1 MSHDAPS
8 LLVLCVLVPSNSQHT
23 AIVFIQPIDAKK
35 PTGRSARK
43 KLEEFRSKQM
53 SKYGLPGIDA
63 LPHQSIRVH
72 PFVKVGKESEI
83 KESKDA
89 VPLLD
94 AYRDFLVR

>member
-35 PTGRSARK
+35 PTGRARK
-43 KLEEFRSKQM
+43 KLDAVHSKQM
-53 SKYGLPGIDA
+53 SKYGFPGIDA

-72 PFVKVGKESEI
+72 PFVKVGDESEI